1 MTEYDQNH
9 YGMALTNYTL
19 AYIHQ
24 RFADQLCDSRI
35 ASNVDYEDYLLGDVK
50 LCHKTANRIY
60 REAFNDFHKMHHYM
74 GMYMSKLRE
83 IEAIMDDEDFS
94 PQEIAQEQTKLQH
107 LLDELQSYHTEV
119 GIDKSCYIQR
129 E

>member
-1 MTEYDQNH
+1 
-9 YGMALTNYTL
+9 MALTNYTL